1 MVDVQLVFASMMG
14 RVVESIQYHGW
25 TVVGVLLLLAVFKND
40 LRAFVAR
47 RQHAASL
54 LSANGRFARSR
65 TRARACA
72 REPATPE
79 PVPAIA
85 RSARAR
91 RPRAREGPRARA
103 ATRARGATGERARA
117 CAAAAAARAAA
128 AAAAPSG
135 RTPPP
140 RDPGACAAKRTL
152 LYPGEPGRIHFA
164 PRTKPA
170 ARQP

>member
-65 TRARACA
+65 ARARA
-72 REPATPE
+72 
-79 PVPAIA
+79 
-85 RSARAR
+85 RAR
-91 RPRAREGPRARA
+91 DPRARA
-103 ATRARGATGERARA
+103 RDRALCSRAQT
-117 CAAAAAARAAA
+117 
-128 AAAAPSG
+128 PS
-135 RTPPP
+135 
-140 RDPGACAAKRTL
+140 A
-152 LYPGEPGRIHFA
+152 
-164 PRTKPA
+164 
-170 ARQP
+170 